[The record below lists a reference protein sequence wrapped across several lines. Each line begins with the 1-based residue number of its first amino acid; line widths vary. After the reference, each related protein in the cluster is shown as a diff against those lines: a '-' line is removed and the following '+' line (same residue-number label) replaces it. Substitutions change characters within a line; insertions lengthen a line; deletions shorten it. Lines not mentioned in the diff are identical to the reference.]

1 MAMRGQEQV
10 GAAGLE
16 LLHAGIGHAVGCPLD
31 GVVDV
36 KLDFVLQRGHGS
48 DAGELTAQFMSD
60 HRLEQPAEGAGKARE
75 AKVGQDVQ
83 KGLVT
88 EQSGQHC
95 RDFAVVVRSDGIEF
109 AHHALLLET
118 ARVSKGLEQ

>member
-1 MAMRGQEQV
+1 VSRF
-10 GAAGLE
+10 E
-16 LLHAGIGHAVGCPLD
+16 LFHAGIGHAVGRSIN

-36 KLDFVLQRGHGS
+36 ILDFVLQRGHGG
-48 DAGELTAQFMSD
+48 DAGEFTAQFAGD
-60 HRLEQPAEGAGKARE
+60 HGFEQPAQRAGKARE
-75 AKVGQDVQ
+75 AEVGQDVQ

-88 EQSGQHC
+88 EQPLQHC

-118 ARVSKGLEQ
+118 ARVSRGNTRVRPE